1 MLTVVTGGA
10 GFIGI
15 NLVARLLDEGG
26 GVAVVD
32 DFSGG
37 SRVALAPVSGCDRM
51 MVVEADMS
59 DRGAADRAF
68 DAIARAGQVSAVW
81 HLAANSDI
89 GRGVADP
96 DLDLRRTFLTTH
108 ECLRQARR
116 LKIARVC
123 FASSSAVY
131 GDHGDRRLS
140 EEDGP
145 LLPISNYGAM
155 KLASEASLAAA
166 TEAFLDEAVI
176 FRFPNVVGAPATHG
190 VIFDFISRLHA
201 DPNVLEV
208 RGDGT
213 QRKPYLHVSEL
224 LDAMLLAAAA
234 PLRGPRIYNIGPADD
249 GVDVRWIAERVVERV
264 SPAARINFGSGPKGW
279 TGDIP
284 RFRYATERISA
295 LGWRPSLSSE
305 EAVVRAIEEIA
316 TQIGS

>member
-10 GFIGI
+10 GFIGV
-15 NLVARLLDEGG
+15 NLVARLLDEGET
-26 GVAVVD
+26 VAVVD

-37 SRVALAPVSGCDRM
+37 SRDALSSLSGDRLI
-51 MVVEADMS
+51 VVETDLS
-59 DRGAADRAF
+59 DRAAAERAF
-68 DAIARAGQVSAVW
+68 DAIVRAGPIASVW

-116 LKIARVC
+116 LEIARVC

-131 GDHGDRRLS
+131 GDHGDRRLD
-140 EEDGP
+140 EDAGP
-145 LLPISNYGAM
+145 LLPISSYGAM

-190 VIFDFISRLHA
+190 VIFDFISRLGA
-201 DPNVLEV
+201 DPDVLEV

-213 QRKPYLHVSEL
+213 QRKPYLHVSDL
-224 LDAMLLAAAA
+224 LDAMLLAVAA
-234 PLRGPRIYNIGPADD
+234 RREGPSVYNIGPGDD
-249 GVDVRWIAERVVERV
+249 GVDVRWIAERVV
-264 SPAARINFGSGPKGW
+264 ARISPGARIRYGSGPKGW

-284 RFRYATERISA
+284 RFCYATERIAA
-295 LGWRPSLSSE
+295 LGWRPRLGSG
-305 EAVVRAIEEIA
+305 EAVARAIEEIA
-316 TQIGS
+316 TQIEG

>member
-1 MLTVVTGGA
+1 
-10 GFIGI
+10 
-15 NLVARLLDEGG
+15 
-26 GVAVVD
+26 
-32 DFSGG
+32 
-37 SRVALAPVSGCDRM
+37 
-51 MVVEADMS
+51 
-59 DRGAADRAF
+59 
-68 DAIARAGQVSAVW
+68 
-81 HLAANSDI
+81 
-89 GRGVADP
+89 
-96 DLDLRRTFLTTH
+96 
-108 ECLRQARR
+108 
-116 LKIARVC
+116 
-123 FASSSAVY
+123 
-131 GDHGDRRLS
+131 
-140 EEDGP
+140 
-145 LLPISNYGAM
+145 M